1 MKTKSFIKVKKDIEK
16 LLNYKPVN
24 INTKKTKTLPV
35 FQRVNDDVPYIT
47 EEKIEDAYLN
57 NDISLK
63 TKKLLE
69 WLSINENLEVAENIY
84 LNNKHNFE
92 ELSYLIENERTT
104 FITFIRNLIKKH
116 EQAISL
122 RE

>member
-35 FQRVNDDVPYIT
+35 FQRVNDDMPYIT

>member
-24 INTKKTKTLPV
+24 INAKKTKTLPV